1 MKVCYRHCFEDHLS
15 IARLAGGG
23 IVVVFNLT
31 HVGKEGQ
38 VYFYFNGNHFIQE
51 VIFNKCMTHQLSPLL
66 FLLFLD
72 S

>member
-38 VYFYFNGNHFIQE
+38 VYFYFNGNHYI
-51 VIFNKCMTHQLSPLL
+51 
-66 FLLFLD
+66 
-72 S
+72 